1 MNKKKTIILPLL
13 LFMATFLFSGCSIR
27 KVEEEK
33 EELPEIKEQNEII
46 DIDSDGDELL
56 DEEEK
61 ELGTD
66 PNSYDTDS
74 DGLNDYDEVK
84 KWKTDPN
91 NSDSDG
97 DGYSDGQEVEN
108 GYNPN
113 GLG

>member
-13 LFMATFLFSGCSIR
+13 LFVAVFFFSGCSIR

-33 EELPEIKEQNEII
+33 EELPEIKKQNEII
-46 DIDSDGDELL
+46 DIDSDGDGLS

-61 ELGTD
+61 EFGTD
-66 PNSYDTDS
+66 PNDPDS
-74 DGLNDYDEVK
+74 DN
-84 KWKTDPN
+84 
-91 NSDSDG
+91 
-97 DGYSDGQEVEN
+97 DGYLDGQEVED